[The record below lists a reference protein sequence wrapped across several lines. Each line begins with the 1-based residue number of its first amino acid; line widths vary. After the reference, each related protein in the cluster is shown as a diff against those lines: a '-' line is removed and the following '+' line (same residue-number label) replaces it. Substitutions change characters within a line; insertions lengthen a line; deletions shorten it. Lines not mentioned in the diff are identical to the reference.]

1 MATLARLHACT
12 ASALL
17 AFTIQAHAQDAR
29 KTSPAGAPGE
39 AMHCRWDDFMTGQT
53 PIRVAQVKKSAGPRV
68 HFRKDDTQCAKGV
81 QRPCQDRAY
90 LVPDDTVAVAG
101 HRAGLACAW
110 FNRRNVNDAIVG
122 WLPADAL
129 DELPLPAA
137 PALSSWIKE
146 WSRFIAL
153 GNESSITITLTADGH
168 ALHAKGFAE
177 WMGGGA
183 TEPHIGEFEG
193 SALPQGNHLTVN
205 DNGCVVEMF
214 LLSDYDLFVRD
225 RFDCGGMNVTF
236 RGLY

>member
-1 MATLARLHACT
+1 MATLARLLACT

-17 AFTIQAHAQDAR
+17 AFASQAHAQDAQQ
-29 KTSPAGAPGE
+29 TSPAGAPGE
-39 AMHCRWDDFMTGQT
+39 ATHCGWDDFMTGQT

-68 HFRKDDTQCAKGV
+68 HFRKDDAHCAKGV

-101 HRAGLACAW
+101 HRASLACVW
-110 FNRRNVNDAIVG
+110 FNRRNVNDEIVG

-129 DELPLPAA
+129 DELPVPTA
-137 PALSSWIKE
+137 PALSSWTKE

-153 GNESSITITLTADGH
+153 GNESSITITLAADGH

-183 TEPHIGEFEG
+183 TEPNMGEFEG

-214 LLSDYDLFVRD
+214 LLSDSDLFVRD
-225 RFDCGGMNVTF
+225 HFDCGGMNVTF